1 MPFNTNNT
9 SATTATTTATTS
21 AAFCIVCNQL
31 LNKLRECIPTHSL
44 NILYNTLHALN
55 TMLTSHLQDINNEDD
70 SAYYTFLHTLYEGVS
85 EHYET
90 VEILLETFQLKEIN
104 TKLSLNKMKQ
114 LYNNSNNKRKNERI
128 DVNMQ
133 ERNVIS
139 TETTATTNTTSS
151 TTPAATS
158 ATATSTSTPAATAT
172 TNIEESN
179 IVSLDMVTLFSQA
192 LIDFMNWLPAIAQQ
206 YSDLPV
212 PTHIVAEQTNNKEI
226 MHVQLSGIVRF
237 HKSAEIAV
245 LEDINPSLHT
255 T

>member
-1 MPFNTNNT
+1 MPVNTNNT

-21 AAFCIVCNQL
+21 AFCIVCNQL
-31 LNKLRECIPTHSL
+31 LNKLRESIPTHSL

-55 TMLTSHLQDINNEDD
+55 TMLTSHLQDINNEDN
-70 SAYYTFLHTLYEGVS
+70 STYYTFLHTLYEGVS

-90 VEILLETFQLKEIN
+90 VEILLETFQMKEIN

-114 LYNNSNNKRKNERI
+114 LYNNSNNKSKNERI
-128 DVNMQ
+128 DVNIQ

-139 TETTATTNTTSS
+139 TETTTTSTSTIPATTTTTTSS
-151 TTPAATS
+151 TTAAST
-158 ATATSTSTPAATAT
+158 TA

-179 IVSLDMVTLFSQA
+179 IVSLDMVTLYSQA

-206 YSDLPV
+206 YSDLPI
-212 PTHIVAEQTNNKEI
+212 PTHIVAEETNNKEI

-237 HKSAEIAV
+237 HKSTEIAV

>member
-55 TMLTSHLQDINNEDD
+55 TMLTSHLQDINNEDH
-70 SAYYTFLHTLYEGVS
+70 STYYTFLHTLYEGVS

-128 DVNMQ
+128 DVNIQ

-139 TETTATTNTTSS
+139 TETTTSTTTPATATPATTTNT
-151 TTPAATS
+151 
-158 ATATSTSTPAATAT
+158 
-172 TNIEESN
+172 EESN

-212 PTHIVAEQTNNKEI
+212 PTHIVAEETNNKEI

>member
-1 MPFNTNNT
+1 MPVNTNNT
-9 SATTATTTATTS
+9 STTTTTTTS
-21 AAFCIVCNQL
+21 TTSAFCIVCNQL
-31 LNKLRECIPTHSL
+31 LNKLRESIPTHSL

-55 TMLTSHLQDINNEDD
+55 TMLTSHLQDINNEDH
-70 SAYYTFLHTLYEGVS
+70 STYYFFLHTLYEGVS

-90 VEILLETFQLKEIN
+90 VEILLETFQMKEIN

-114 LYNNSNNKRKNERI
+114 LYINSNKRKNERI
-128 DVNMQ
+128 DVNIQ

-139 TETTATTNTTSS
+139 TETTTATTTS
-151 TTPAATS
+151 TTAAST
-158 ATATSTSTPAATAT
+158 TA

-212 PTHIVAEQTNNKEI
+212 PTHIVAQETNNKEI

-237 HKSAEIAV
+237 LTTTEIAV

>member
-1 MPFNTNNT
+1 MTVNTNNT
-9 SATTATTTATTS
+9 STTITTTTATTS
-21 AAFCIVCNQL
+21 AFCIVCNQL
-31 LNKLRECIPTHSL
+31 LNKLRESIPTHSL

-70 SAYYTFLHTLYEGVS
+70 STYYTFLHTLYEGVS

-90 VEILLETFQLKEIN
+90 IEILLETFQMKEIN

-128 DVNMQ
+128 DVNIQ

-139 TETTATTNTTSS
+139 TETTTTTTNTTSS
-151 TTPAATS
+151 TTSAATN
-158 ATATSTSTPAATAT
+158 TT

-212 PTHIVAEQTNNKEI
+212 PTHIVAEETNNKEI

-237 HKSAEIAV
+237 HKSTEIAV

>member
-55 TMLTSHLQDINNEDD
+55 TMLTSHLQDINNEDH
-70 SAYYTFLHTLYEGVS
+70 STYYTFLHTLYEGVS

-90 VEILLETFQLKEIN
+90 VEILLETFQMKEIN

-128 DVNMQ
+128 DVNIQ

-139 TETTATTNTTSS
+139 TETTTSTTTPATATPATTTNT
-151 TTPAATS
+151 
-158 ATATSTSTPAATAT
+158 
-172 TNIEESN
+172 EESN

-226 MHVQLSGIVRF
+226 ISYNIL
-237 HKSAEIAV
+237 
-245 LEDINPSLHT
+245 
-255 T
+255 

>member
-1 MPFNTNNT
+1 MPDNTN
-9 SATTATTTATTS
+9 TTS
-21 AAFCIVCNQL
+21 AFCIVCNQL

-70 SAYYTFLHTLYEGVS
+70 STYYTFLHTLYEGVS

-128 DVNMQ
+128 DVNIQ

-139 TETTATTNTTSS
+139 TETTTSTTTPATATPATTTNT
-151 TTPAATS
+151 
-158 ATATSTSTPAATAT
+158 
-172 TNIEESN
+172 EESN